1 MPFFSILVPVCNQEK
16 KMDVCLASL
25 KNQTFTDFEVI
36 FVDDGSTDGSL
47 NILKEFVKNDSRA
60 RIIEHGVN
68 KSLLYA
74 RWTAMGDI
82 KGKYVIFLDSDDAL
96 TCDAC
101 EKLHNYFVNNDVDA
115 VRFGFKYKN
124 ANRDIVP
131 QEVPDEL
138 EAYFSGK
145 IPPAIWKNA
154 YTAETIK
161 KAHDT
166 MEPFY
171 CNMAEDSFYVS
182 VFFTNAKKVG
192 VLSDIIYIYTDDNGM
207 SSERNNLTC
216 EKFKRALSDLENSG
230 KKFVSYIEKY
240 NKKYLELAKKQSLR
254 IKRFLVLQYVLW
266 EEDWHKIYDILT
278 VINVKEHEDAF
289 NYCCNNIFEMKV
301 LKARGENVKINYD
314 LDLK

>member
-1 MPFFSILVPVCNQEK
+1 MPFFSILIPVCNQEK
-16 KMDVCLASL
+16 KMEVCLTSL
-25 KNQTFTDFEVI
+25 KNQTFTDFEII
-36 FVDDGSTDGSL
+36 FVDDGSTDNSL
-47 NILKEFVKNDSRA
+47 NILKEYAKNDNRA
-60 RIIEHGVN
+60 RIIEHEEN

-74 RWTAMGDI
+74 RWTAMGDV

-96 TCDAC
+96 TNDAC
-101 EKLHNYFVNNDVDA
+101 EKLHDYFINNDVDA
-115 VRFGFKYKN
+115 VRFGFRFKN

-131 QEVPDEL
+131 PDVKDPL
-138 EAYFSGK
+138 VAYFSGE

-166 MEPFY
+166 MTPFY

-192 VLSDIIYIYTDDNGM
+192 KLDDIIYIYTDDSGM
-207 SSERNNLTC
+207 SSERKNLTC
-216 EKFKRALSDLENSG
+216 EKFKKALNDLENSG
-230 KKFVSYIEKY
+230 KHFIDYIEKF
-240 NKKYLELAKKQSLR
+240 NPKYLELAKKQALR
-254 IKRFLVLQYVLW
+254 IKRFLVLQYVLK

-278 VINVKEHEDAF
+278 IINKEEHEDAF
-289 NYCCNNIFEMKV
+289 NYCCNRIFEIKV
-301 LKARGENVKINYD
+301 LNARGENVKIPFD